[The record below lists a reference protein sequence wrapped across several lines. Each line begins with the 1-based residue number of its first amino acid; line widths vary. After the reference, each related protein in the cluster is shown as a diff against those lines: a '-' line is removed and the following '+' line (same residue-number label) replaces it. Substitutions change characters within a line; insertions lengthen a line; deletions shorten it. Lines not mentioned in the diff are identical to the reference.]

1 MMFQLVLGPCIG
13 RDHPADSWC
22 AMPRTKCSTHS
33 SRPAGCRYVGRTAV
47 VGKESQGGAHL
58 LNRLLGHAG
67 PPRRVPTGTWPG
79 DPSTTSDGPLLGRQD
94 HSIPREAHD
103 ELDAPLPEGPCAP
116 TAPQGPKRSK
126 CIPMASPPRSTRL
139 LTLTLPR
146 SRSSGGFSVG
156 SSDQRRRRNQRSG
169 GQGARQDDTRAG
181 SHLALLQENERE
193 PDRCEQLAPCSAS
206 ARESEPSQPV

>member
-1 MMFQLVLGPCIG
+1 MMFQLVLGRCTG

-33 SRPAGCRYVGRTAV
+33 SRPAGCRYVGRTAA
-47 VGKESQGGAHL
+47 VGRDSQGGAHL

-116 TAPQGPKRSK
+116 TAPQGPKRST
-126 CIPMASPPRSTRL
+126 CIPMASPTKSTRS
-139 LTLTLPR
+139 LTWTLRRPR
-146 SRSSGGFSVG
+146 PRGCLCVVPPDTRG
-156 SSDQRRRRNQRSG
+156 RRNQRSV
-169 GQGARQDDTRAG
+169 GQGHEAGRHAGRATPG
-181 SHLALLQENERE
+181 TASGERTGAG
-193 PDRCEQLAPCSAS
+193 PL
-206 ARESEPSQPV
+206 